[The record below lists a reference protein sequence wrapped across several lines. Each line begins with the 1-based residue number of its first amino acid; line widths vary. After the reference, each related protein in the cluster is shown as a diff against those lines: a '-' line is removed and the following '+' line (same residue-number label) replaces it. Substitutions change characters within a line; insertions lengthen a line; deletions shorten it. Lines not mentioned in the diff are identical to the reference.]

1 MESFFYGMLWVRGTL
16 LFIVFKYGPMDPPEM
31 KRSPWI
37 KPTWSHRW
45 EMKGGVLL
53 CMLPC
58 KKAVAIFGW
67 STDHMRVGQPPPLA
81 CGSSPLV
88 GCMVRLSLTYLCG
101 VGSLG
106 GANSW
111 SYGPSN
117 PWAKHQHH
125 TFLWLGVS
133 QNVFGGLPP
142 SLWAQFGVDRPHLGS
157 PNPRVWPLGHTLL
170 HFTSYIVT

>member
-125 TFLWLGVS
+125 TQETQLASYGWECPKMCLEDCHQACGPNLG
-133 QNVFGGLPP
+133 LTDP
-142 SLWAQFGVDRPHLGS
+142 
-157 PNPRVWPLGHTLL
+157 T
-170 HFTSYIVT
+170 